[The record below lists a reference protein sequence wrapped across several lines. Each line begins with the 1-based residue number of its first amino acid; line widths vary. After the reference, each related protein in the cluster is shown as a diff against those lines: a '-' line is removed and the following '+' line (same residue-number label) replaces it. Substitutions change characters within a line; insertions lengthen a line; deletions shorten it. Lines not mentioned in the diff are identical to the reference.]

1 MAEQA
6 QILPLPAPVLSHHG
20 DTIFAP
26 MQEWLSN
33 GHVPPVL
40 LLTGTQGIGKRN
52 IAWFL
57 TQWLFCEKTTFA
69 GKPGKQVSVD
79 SADDGFFGSMLLN
92 TPTVPPQNTE
102 DASSST
108 QPCGSCAACLRALH
122 GNWVDF
128 KEILP
133 EPDSTILKIDQF
145 RNLKST
151 LGFGAHE
158 APFRITLIPNAD
170 RMTVQAAN
178 SLLKLLEEPPPG
190 WLFFLTASDPT
201 LILPTVLSRCQTLRL
216 KPFRK
221 EILEQL
227 LTSQGVDLTGGGET
241 VVEFSDVQYKTLFAF
256 IKTPSDQI
264 NPLVDWAALE
274 LENFTLLTDQLE
286 YILHDLVSW
295 SLAPENHVWVNA
307 DGRDSLIFH
316 TTQGKKRFGT
326 VEELRAFWLARAERL
341 AQSRQEVLTPMNRKL
356 LLQDLLLPWL
366 LINRHASSDAV

>member
-1 MAEQA
+1 M
-6 QILPLPAPVLSHHG
+6 
-20 DTIFAP
+20 
-26 MQEWLSN
+26 
-33 GHVPPVL
+33 
-40 LLTGTQGIGKRN
+40 LTGTQGIGKRN

-227 LTSQGVDLTGGGET
+227 LTSQGVDRNRAGICSRLAQGSWNRA
-241 VVEFSDVQYKTLFAF
+241 VSLSSDELWGKRQTLFAF

-316 TTQGKKRFGT
+316 TTQG
-326 VEELRAFWLARAERL
+326 
-341 AQSRQEVLTPMNRKL
+341 
-356 LLQDLLLPWL
+356 
-366 LINRHASSDAV
+366 